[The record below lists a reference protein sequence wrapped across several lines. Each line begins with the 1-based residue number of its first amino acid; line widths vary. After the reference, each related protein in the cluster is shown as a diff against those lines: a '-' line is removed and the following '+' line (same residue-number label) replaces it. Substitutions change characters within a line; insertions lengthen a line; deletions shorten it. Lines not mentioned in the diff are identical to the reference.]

1 MKRGVLFAMLLIGAG
16 ASLPCAQAA
25 VNNRVQAAEHAYNAA
40 QAKLN
45 TAQQKWTQSQQ
56 ELSKEVAAHQA
67 ASNKVH
73 AARLAAAQLRGAEVG
88 MTAAVTERD
97 GAAREVNAR
106 RDAIERDMK
115 SHSDYQAA
123 EKDAEAARKRLGE
136 LSDDKSLT
144 EEQQQKL
151 GSDLAAQIRHPTEM
165 RKAAEAKDNQ
175 MQKAARERQA
185 ADKKIVELQPR
196 LRRLIDSDPAVI
208 KAQQEEKQMAAALE
222 KGRAASARV
231 ESDVANAQIA
241 LDRQNQN
248 LQAAIAQSRRHR

>member
-1 MKRGVLFAMLLIGAG
+1 MKDGMLFLVVLFAAG
-16 ASLPCAQAA
+16 ASLHTQAA
-25 VNNRVQAAEHAYNAA
+25 VHRRVQAAEHAYTAA
-40 QAKLN
+40 QAKLT
-45 TAQQKWTQSQQ
+45 TAQQNWTRIQQ
-56 ELSKEVAAHQA
+56 ELSRAAAAHQA

-73 AARLAAAQLRGAEVG
+73 AARLAAAQRHGAEVG

-97 GAAREVNAR
+97 AAARAVTAR
-106 RDAIERDMK
+106 RDAIEHEMK

-136 LSDDKSLT
+136 LADDKSLT

-165 RKAAEAKDNQ
+165 RKAAETKDNQ

-185 ADKKIVELQPR
+185 AEKKIVELQPR

-222 KGRAASARV
+222 KARAASPRV
-231 ESDVANAQIA
+231 ESEVANAQIA